1 MLQSGCFGG
10 VDSKGEVHVTGR
22 HSVVSYCT
30 MFWVHE
36 EMCYLYVEP
45 KSINDML
52 RVVQLREE
60 RIQIQVGRLETH
72 VDICMLSTHD
82 FE

>member
-22 HSVVSYCT
+22 HYRQLLY

-36 EMCYLYVEP
+36 EMCYLLLSEV
-45 KSINDML
+45 
-52 RVVQLREE
+52 RVLQSGELREE
-60 RIQIQVGRLETH
+60 R
-72 VDICMLSTHD
+72 
-82 FE
+82 